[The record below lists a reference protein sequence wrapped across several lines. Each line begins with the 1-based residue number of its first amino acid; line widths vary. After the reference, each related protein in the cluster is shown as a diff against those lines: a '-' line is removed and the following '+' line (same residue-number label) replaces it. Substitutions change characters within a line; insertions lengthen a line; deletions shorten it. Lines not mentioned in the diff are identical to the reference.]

1 MKGKEKRGRGLYF
14 GNVPLPRGGIPA
26 DVILRGKIS
35 KGEEK
40 KMETVEKNEER
51 GKKRRKG

>member
-1 MKGKEKRGRGLYF
+1 VKGKEKRGRGLYF